1 MPNAR
6 VDIAAVM
13 QNTTTRFGAH
23 VDIRTLRMQPEILYD
38 GLLAG
43 VVDASFQQQWAPPSG

>member
-6 VDIAAVM
+6 IDIAAVM
-13 QNTTTRFGAH
+13 QNMSTRFGAH

-43 VVDASFQQQWAPPSG
+43 VVDASSQQQWAPPR